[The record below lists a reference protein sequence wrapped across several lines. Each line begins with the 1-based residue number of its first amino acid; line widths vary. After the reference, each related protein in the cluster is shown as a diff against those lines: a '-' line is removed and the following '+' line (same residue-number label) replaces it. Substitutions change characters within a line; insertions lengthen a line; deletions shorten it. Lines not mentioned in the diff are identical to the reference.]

1 MSTPEQNRL
10 REIQAQYTSKQ
21 KPKSPSPVPSVSTT
35 PRSKTYFW
43 PSFWS
48 GLGLALAASVLSGFL
63 AAVLEASGSGFTL
76 YVAAVVGAYLWWK
89 KRFEGRFSNA
99 GYWIGVLSL
108 WIVQLILALI
118 FFFVL
123 LAGFVALFS

>member
-1 MSTPEQNRL
+1 MSTPEQDRL
-10 REIQAQYTSKQ
+10 REIQAQYAPKQ
-21 KPKSPSPVPSVSTT
+21 KLQSPTPAAPAAPK
-35 PRSKTYFW
+35 SKTYFW

-48 GLGLALAASVLSGFL
+48 GLGLALAASFLSGL
-63 AAVLEASGSGFTL
+63 LVAVLEASGGGFTL

-108 WIVQLILALI
+108 WVVQLILALI

-123 LAGFVALFS
+123 LAGFAALFG